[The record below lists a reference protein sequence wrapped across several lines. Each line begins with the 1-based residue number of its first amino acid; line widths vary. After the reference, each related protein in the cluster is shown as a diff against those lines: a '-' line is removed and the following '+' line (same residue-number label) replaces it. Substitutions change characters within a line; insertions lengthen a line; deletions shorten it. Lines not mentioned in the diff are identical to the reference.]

1 MHAAVSAARSA
12 PGSAGL
18 VNRRRKLALALAA
31 LVYLVALPGAD
42 AHRTWCRTDPV
53 VVIGGTTADIFVAG
67 PLDAPLL
74 VTGPTEIVVTVP
86 VGVDAWLVASD
97 LGFGYGDVV
106 EFAQSPRLRQ
116 TATGIDV
123 EVRVLVPARE
133 AMPVLVEF
141 APRLLGLLSPASA
154 EGTANT
160 WITLRTVH

>member
-1 MHAAVSAARSA
+1 MHSAVYAARSA
-12 PGSAGL
+12 PGSVGL
-18 VNRRRKLALALAA
+18 VNRRRMLALALAA
-31 LVYLVALPGAD
+31 LVHLIAFPGAD
-42 AHRTWCRTDPV
+42 AHRTWCRTDPIV
-53 VVIGGTTADIFVAG
+53 AIDGTTADIFVAG
-67 PLDAPLL
+67 PVDAPLI

-86 VGVDAWLVASD
+86 VGVDAWLIASD

-106 EFAQSPRLRQ
+106 SFAQSHRLRQ
-116 TATGIDV
+116 TAAGIDV
-123 EVRVLVPARE
+123 EVQVLVPARE